1 MHNGLH
7 RYVSLVETIEKH
19 VWIVSFVVPLIMYGL
34 PKVPTMDSLN
44 FSCSQTGAA
53 ALHALSEFHSSSNRT
68 NNYGTSRTC
77 SAGFVAL
84 RHARHR
90 CCRSRAKFLLN
101 VGSKRELR
109 EAIKLPRVDAGRRD
123 QTSAWRRPYS
133 SSWRQLPSSPL
144 LEDAGDVVHVS
155 ADAVI
160 CGGEARGQGSIGK
173 VHAFAHAHQETATV
187 VAMKE
192 AGGGDAEKGRRRW
205 REEELHPGVLPLA
218 ACHSWSSSTKWP
230 ILDAMLSLFSM
241 LASVSLLD
249 GL

>member
-1 MHNGLH
+1 MHGRSPFLLEQTITASSYLLIAKIVKMHNGLH

-109 EAIKLPRVDAGRRD
+109 EAIKLPRVDAGGIIFLLKFLTIFMSTND
-123 QTSAWRRPYS
+123 FDKFDLEHQTI
-133 SSWRQLPSSPL
+133 LPRSFNIS
-144 LEDAGDVVHVS
+144 H
-155 ADAVI
+155 
-160 CGGEARGQGSIGK
+160 
-173 VHAFAHAHQETATV
+173 FALYLRTFF
-187 VAMKE
+187 
-192 AGGGDAEKGRRRW
+192 
-205 REEELHPGVLPLA
+205 L
-218 ACHSWSSSTKWP
+218 
-230 ILDAMLSLFSM
+230 
-241 LASVSLLD
+241 
-249 GL
+249 